1 MKNTYETPLSADLI
15 STVKSIVE
23 QPLDELFGS
32 NPQGDLHKHLAKL
45 GYSRDGNTHTRTNPN
60 GHTSHVETHASG
72 AKHTVTDRNG
82 TVKNSSSYSF
92 SSAKPSHIASRVDY
106 HSRSAATAA
115 GDNTHREGYEPIE
128 ELSKATLGRYIKAA
142 SSSLIPS
149 QRTQDRQ
156 FNAARD
162 LSYTDPE
169 SSKYHAGKGVK
180 TGKKIINRRDGID
193 KATDKLTKESK
204 ED

>member
-23 QPLDELFGS
+23 QPLDELSKNTLISYNKKAGPEAS
-32 NPQGDLHKHLAKL
+32 RTWGKIWKKAAKYDPATEKVGTTEDERWDAIHADPDLKKYRNRQAGLKLSKAKVKAKDKAWLAHAKQ
-45 GYSRDGNTHTRTNPN
+45 TRTNEEAEIN
-60 GHTSHVETHASG
+60 
-72 AKHTVTDRNG
+72 
-82 TVKNSSSYSF
+82 
-92 SSAKPSHIASRVDY
+92 
-106 HSRSAATAA
+106 
-115 GDNTHREGYEPIE
+115 

-162 LSYTDPE
+162 YSYTDPE
-169 SSKYHAGKGVK
+169 SSKYHADKGVK
-180 TGKKIINRRDGID
+180 TGKKIQNRRDGID